1 MENKEQQIL
10 SVIKSMMASIRVQLE
25 RLDAKM
31 AELQQVVDPEE
42 FEAESIDLEIDEPLV
57 AEQVVEEMVQEQEI
71 PLAEEVEAAEELAEE
86 PVEEP
91 ADEPVEEP
99 VEESVEEPVE
109 EVVEAEAEVE
119 DLPEEDLPVEEAPVD
134 DLPFFDEEPAP
145 VEEPVL
151 IAEEAPAA
159 EPAPVTV
166 AEKAESVAK
175 PTVNDAM
182 AAQQAWRKDM
192 PGSQVRDIRSAISLN
207 DRIIFINYLFKEDPM
222 AFQESLTKINQM
234 ESLDQVVE
242 YVCTDFPEWDLNSE
256 IVYRF
261 MMAVRR
267 KVR

>member
-10 SVIKSMMASIRVQLE
+10 SEIKSMMASIRVQLE

-57 AEQVVEEMVQEQEI
+57 AEQIVEEMVQEQEI
-71 PLAEEVEAAEELAEE
+71 PLA
-86 PVEEP
+86 
-91 ADEPVEEP
+91 
-99 VEESVEEPVE
+99 E

-134 DLPFFDEEPAP
+134 DLPFFDE
-145 VEEPVL
+145 
-151 IAEEAPAA
+151 

-256 IVYRF
+256 VVYRF